1 MKQHYTEGMTLL
13 TQGRKVEAKDCFQ
26 RTLEESRA
34 ASHDSC
40 SSFRGTMPSSS
51 QTTCANWL
59 KSESPR

>member
-51 QTTCANWL
+51 QTTCAN
-59 KSESPR
+59 